1 MLRGRSGPHSCGS
14 TLSWGTSTP
23 SCQEDGG
30 LLGLIWERGDR
41 AASRPQDPWPHCSA
55 RSILRRGPLFGRA
68 GLRGKISLSEL
79 GNILF

>member
-1 MLRGRSGPHSCGS
+1 MLRGRAGPRSDGS
-14 TLSWGTSTP
+14 TLSWGATR

-30 LLGLIWERGDR
+30 LLELVWGRGNR
-41 AASRPQDPWPHCSA
+41 AASRPRGPWPHCSA

-68 GLRGKISLSEL
+68 GLRGRISLSEL